1 EDCYGT
7 NTDAKTLC
15 KYSEAIDTF
24 DAQILKKVYEN
35 EITDY
40 ASSGA
45 ELLKSALDAY
55 DANTGGISKAVN
67 PQEYRDYIVALKQYY
82 QAHSIKSD
90 ASMLAIPYRYIV
102 PVNIVF
108 NRSLQNLSSYYTD
121 IGFVWI
127 LLFILLIVSLPYALI
142 KKDKNLIA
150 LSCTTLL

>member
-1 EDCYGT
+1 V
-7 NTDAKTLC
+7 LC
-15 KYSEAIDTF
+15 KYSEAIDNFEVQT
-24 DAQILKKVYEN
+24 LKEVYAN
-35 EITDY
+35 EITNY

-45 ELLKSALDAY
+45 ELLKTALDAF
-55 DANTGGISKAVN
+55 DANTGGVFTAVN
-67 PQEYRDYIVALKQYY
+67 SQEYRDYIVALKQYY

-102 PVNIVF
+102 PVNIAF

-127 LLFILLIVSLPYALI
+127 LMFILLMVSLPYALV